1 LLTAIISSDA
11 LDWIKKSL
19 PKSSLKRLFLETR
32 MSANAKNPPE
42 GLKDSEC
49 KRGNIVN
56 RPPIL
61 YVQPMDPNKKQ
72 GKTENKVK
80 VKLPDRTNYQMVLF
94 QAGTNEDYITHIIT
108 MKRLLEQKKI
118 EDEVEK
124 AFGVVTV
131 IMDDKLGP
139 LYKKLNMSKS
149 KQEKEDLQKQLESDS
164 EEVLKAPEATSSRPT
179 S

>member
-1 LLTAIISSDA
+1 
-11 LDWIKKSL
+11 
-19 PKSSLKRLFLETR
+19 